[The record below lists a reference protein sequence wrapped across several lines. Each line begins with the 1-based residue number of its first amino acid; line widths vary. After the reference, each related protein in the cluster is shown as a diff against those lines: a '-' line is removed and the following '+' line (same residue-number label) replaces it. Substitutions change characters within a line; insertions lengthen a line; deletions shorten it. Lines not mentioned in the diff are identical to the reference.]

1 MSFEGTSKNRHE
13 RVKLAVR
20 SGHVPSVR
28 RAPELTDSPA
38 QSVFRSSLDLNSNT
52 GALFRAKL
60 PESARPL
67 RTFDLHGQTAKPAK
81 PANDAIR

>member
-28 RAPELTDSPA
+28 RAPELTDSPT
-38 QSVFRSSLDLNSNT
+38 QQVYRSALELNSNT

-60 PESARPL
+60 PESASPL
-67 RTFDLHGQTAKPAK
+67 RTFNFHGQTAK